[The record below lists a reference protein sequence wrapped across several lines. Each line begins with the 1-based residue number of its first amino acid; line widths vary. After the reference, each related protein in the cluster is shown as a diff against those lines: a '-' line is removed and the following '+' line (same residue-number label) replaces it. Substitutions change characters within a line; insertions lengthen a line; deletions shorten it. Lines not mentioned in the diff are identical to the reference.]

1 MENALTM
8 DQPSLTPAYPGASG
22 TSLPGAVRLLTLAEV
37 SPADRHAWHDLGT
50 DAADKNAFADPELV
64 IAGLTHVSSGDV
76 RLAFVNARG
85 GQLIGVA
92 PLVIATQLGRFPLR
106 HIRLWD
112 HPNSFCTAVLIR
124 EGHGHAFWSILFAA
138 LAADPGWARS
148 CAVALPM
155 LPYDSQAFESLSRV
169 AAARNWALTIVEDHA
184 RALANGT
191 ESLDGYW
198 DTHVRAKKRKEIRR
212 QSARLAELGTVVVDE
227 LTDSDDIIPWITEFL
242 TLEHSGWKGAAGSAL
257 AAAPGTDGYFRA
269 VVTAAHTSGRLCFVA
284 LRLDGRAIAML
295 VTLLAGEAAFSFKTA
310 YDEALARFSPGVLIQ
325 RDNLPILARRHVAW
339 ADSCAAPDHPMIDSL
354 WAERRMLGTV
364 VVALPGWRNQITVNM
379 YRSALYGWR
388 QLKRLRRS
396 AGDHQ

>member
-8 DQPSLTPAYPGASG
+8 DQPSLTPAYPGANG

-169 AAARNWALTIVEDHA
+169 AAARNWRLQSSKTMPAPSPKGPNRWTAI
-184 RALANGT
+184 GT
-191 ESLDGYW
+191 LMSGQ
-198 DTHVRAKKRKEIRR
+198 K
-212 QSARLAELGTVVVDE
+212 SARKSVANR
-227 LTDSDDIIPWITEFL
+227 P
-242 TLEHSGWKGAAGSAL
+242 GS
-257 AAAPGTDGYFRA
+257 RNW
-269 VVTAAHTSGRLCFVA
+269 
-284 LRLDGRAIAML
+284 
-295 VTLLAGEAAFSFKTA
+295 
-310 YDEALARFSPGVLIQ
+310 AR
-325 RDNLPILARRHVAW
+325 
-339 ADSCAAPDHPMIDSL
+339 
-354 WAERRMLGTV
+354 
-364 VVALPGWRNQITVNM
+364 
-379 YRSALYGWR
+379 
-388 QLKRLRRS
+388 
-396 AGDHQ
+396 